1 MYKFGAVAVDE
12 DVFLPSQAFAQHYWL
27 FLHFAALYFYV
38 IVFVYF
44 AYEHLFDL
52 WLFEKNRYLNFF
64 SHSFFMQAIQQNLS
78 LEVVYHSI
86 SAHRPYVPLLIHL
99 HTGHVPLMSQAQ
111 LNCSVVD
118 GVKGYDFP
126 IIITAQYK
134 LPVKSAD
141 GPNTVVKF
149 VNLLFKLEIR
159 LPRMVFHDSG
169 WFLDKLFLHPPHS
182 FYLIHLS
189 FLHQPPFLLPEVG
202 LEQLLSSLVQAFLF
216 LRTANIAFLKT
227 ELARLSIS
235 HKLQLIQLILLT
247 LPRFNFLTIELRH
260 DEVPESRPISLI
272 FTQHILINI
281 LEMPVY
287 L

>member
-1 MYKFGAVAVDE
+1 
-12 DVFLPSQAFAQHYWL
+12 
-27 FLHFAALYFYV
+27 
-38 IVFVYF
+38 
-44 AYEHLFDL
+44 
-52 WLFEKNRYLNFF
+52 
-64 SHSFFMQAIQQNLS
+64 
-78 LEVVYHSI
+78 
-86 SAHRPYVPLLIHL
+86 
-99 HTGHVPLMSQAQ
+99 MSQTQ

-118 GVKGYDFP
+118 GVKGYDIP
-126 IIITAQYK
+126 IIVTAEYK

-169 WFLDKLFLHPPHS
+169 WFLDKLFMHPPHS

-189 FLHQPPFLLPEVG
+189 FLHQPSFLLPDEVG
-202 LEQLLSSLVQAFLF
+202 LKQLLSSLVQAFLF

-235 HKLQLIQLILLT
+235 HKLQLIQLILLA

-260 DEVPESRPISLI
+260 DKVSESRPISFI
-272 FTQHILINI
+272 FAQHILINI
-281 LEMPVY
+281 LKISVY